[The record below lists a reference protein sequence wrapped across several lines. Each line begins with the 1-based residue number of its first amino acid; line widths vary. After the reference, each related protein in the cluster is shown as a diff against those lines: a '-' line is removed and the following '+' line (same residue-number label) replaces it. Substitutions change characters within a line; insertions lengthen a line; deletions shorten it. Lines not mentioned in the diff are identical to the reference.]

1 MSLNSYIDNII
12 STLEIM
18 FIDLEKSIRDSNGA
32 LVSKFDNHK
41 YIDSIDNVRYLNN
54 NQNINVV
61 VVALDDQSFVNNF
74 TETLKELKNISFI
87 IISETLNKEFTNLS
101 NVINITN
108 IKRLENT
115 IAKTLKDRYK
125 NAELYLNFEN
135 GRSYN
140 LKTKKLFIEQ
150 EEVKLTPREQEF
162 LDLLIENT
170 NNILDHKTI
179 QDKIWHESYDVNE
192 SAYKSLLNKLR
203 NKVGKK
209 TVKNIS
215 GKGYTINFQ

>member
-18 FIDLEKSIRDSNGA
+18 FIDLGKSIRDSNGA

-74 TETLKELKNISFI
+74 TETLKELKEISFI
-87 IISETLNKEFTNLS
+87 VISETLNKEFTNLS

-125 NAELYLNFEN
+125 NAELYLNFED

-140 LKTKKLFIEQ
+140 LKTKKLFIEK

-162 LDLLIENT
+162 LDLLIENV